1 MFEIWNLILDVLSQ
15 LVIPDWGALVA
26 LLPIAIISL
35 AVLVFALQFR
45 KLAKAPPARRGF
57 QPVEPAT
64 PAGIHMPGPSFSPV
78 FAAIGAFLLFLG
90 LVFGGAIL
98 YLGAIAFALTLLYWL
113 AEAMRIY
120 DRDISASAP
129 TLPAVVHD
137 GPPPGVHMPGPSFR
151 PFLGA
156 VGVTMLMLG
165 LVFGEILLFI
175 GVIALIVTL
184 FGWLVDAVK
193 EYRKT
198 VEADRTGHLEN
209 IPAPRT
215 PTLLISTLAV
225 LFIGGI
231 VFQTG
236 LLPPREANGGT
247 GEPGASGGPPPAA
260 SGGPAPSAPPAGEPL
275 PEGDVLLTASGV
287 KFVES
292 SIEAPADTPF
302 TIVLDN
308 TDAGTAHDVDL
319 HDGGGAVVFDG
330 KPILGVDAVVYDV
343 DALPAGS
350 YTFVCSLH
358 PTLMNGTATIQ

>member
-1 MFEIWNLILDVLSQ
+1 MFEIWNAILNLLSQ

-57 QPVEPAT
+57 QPIERAT
-64 PAGIHMPGPSFSPV
+64 PAGIHMPGPSLSPI

-90 LVFGGAIL
+90 LVFGGLIL
-98 YLGAIAFALTLLYWL
+98 YLGAIAFGLTLLYWL
-113 AEAMRIY
+113 AEAMRVY
-120 DRDISASAP
+120 DREISTTAP
-129 TLPAVVHD
+129 PLPAVIHE
-137 GPPPGVHMPGPSFR
+137 GPPAGVHMPGPSFR

-165 LVFGEILLFI
+165 LVFGEWLLII

-184 FGWLVDAVK
+184 LGWLIDAVK

-231 VFQTG
+231 VLQTG
-236 LLPPREANGGT
+236 LLPPRAANGGT
-247 GEPGASGGPPPAA
+247 GEAGASGGPPAA
-260 SGGPAPSAPPAGEPL
+260 SGGPPASAPAAEPI
-275 PEGDVLLTASGV
+275 PEGDVVVTAV
-287 KFVES
+287 AITFVEKAIS
-292 SIEAPADTPF
+292 APADAPF
-302 TIVLDN
+302 SIVLDN
-308 TDAGTAHDVDL
+308 QASGIAHDVDL
-319 HDGGGAVVFDG
+319 RDTSGNVVFDG
-330 KPILGVDAVVYDV
+330 APIVGVKATVYEV
-343 DALPAGS
+343 GALPAGS
-350 YTFVCSLH
+350 YTFICSLH
-358 PTLMNGTATIQ
+358 PVPDMTGTATLE

>member
-1 MFEIWNLILDVLSQ
+1 MFEIWNWILDVLSQ
-15 LVIPDWGALVA
+15 AVIPDWGALVA

-64 PAGIHMPGPSFSPV
+64 PAGIHMPGPSFSPI

-98 YLGAIAFALTLLYWL
+98 YLGAIAFGLTLLYWL
-113 AEAMRIY
+113 AEAMRVY
-120 DRDISASAP
+120 DREISNSAP
-129 TLPAVVHD
+129 PLPAVIHD

-165 LVFGEILLFI
+165 LVFGEWLLII
-175 GVIALIVTL
+175 GVLALIVTL
-184 FGWLVDAVK
+184 VGWLVDAVK

-231 VFQTG
+231 VLQTG
-236 LLPPREANGGT
+236 LLPPRQANGGT
-247 GEPGASGGPPPAA
+247 DGPGGSGAPPPPAA
-260 SGGPAPSAPPAGEPL
+260 SDGPAASGPPAEPL

-319 HDGGGAVVFDG
+319 HDGSGAVVFDG
-330 KPILGVDAVVYDV
+330 EPILGVKAVVYDV
-343 DALPAGS
+343 DPLPAGS

-358 PTLMNGTATIQ
+358 PTLMSGTATIQ

>member
-1 MFEIWNLILDVLSQ
+1 MFEIWNWTLDVLSQ
-15 LVIPDWGALVA
+15 FVIPDWGALVA
-26 LLPIAIISL
+26 LLPIAILSL
-35 AVLVFALQFR
+35 VVLVVALQFR
-45 KLAKAPPARRGF
+45 KLAKAPKARRGF
-57 QPVEPAT
+57 QPIEPAT
-64 PAGIHMPGPSFSPV
+64 PAGIHMPGPSFSPI

-90 LVFGGAIL
+90 LVFGGLIL

-113 AEAMRIY
+113 AEAMRVY
-120 DRDISASAP
+120 DREITASAP
-129 TLPAVVHD
+129 PLPAVIHD
-137 GPPPGVHMPGPSFR
+137 GPPAGVHMPGPSFR

-165 LVFGEILLFI
+165 LVFGEWLLII

-184 FGWLVDAVK
+184 LGWLVDAVK

-231 VFQTG
+231 VLQTG
-236 LLPPREANGGT
+236 LLPPRAANGDT
-247 GEPGASGGPPPAA
+247 GAAGASGAPKPPSSAGPASSGPPA
-260 SGGPAPSAPPAGEPL
+260 EPL

-287 KFVES
+287 KFVET

-302 TIVLDN
+302 TIVFDN
-308 TDAGTAHDVDL
+308 TDSGTAHDVDL
-319 HDGGGAVVFDG
+319 HDASGAVVFDG
-330 KPILGVDAVVYDV
+330 EPILGVKATVYDV

-350 YTFVCSLH
+350 YTYVCSLH
-358 PTLMNGTATIQ
+358 PSLMSGTATIK

>member
-1 MFEIWNLILDVLSQ
+1 MFELWNWTLDVLSQ

-45 KLAKAPPARRGF
+45 KLARAPKARRGF
-57 QPVEPAT
+57 QPVKPAT

-120 DRDISASAP
+120 DREISASAP
-129 TLPAVVHD
+129 PLEVVIHD
-137 GPPPGVHMPGPSFR
+137 GPPEGVHMPGPSFR

-156 VGVTMLMLG
+156 LGVTMLMLG
-165 LVFGEILLFI
+165 LVFGEWLLII

-184 FGWLVDAVK
+184 LGWLVDAVK

-231 VFQTG
+231 ILQTG
-236 LLPPREANGGT
+236 LLPPKAANGDT
-247 GEPGASGGPPPAA
+247 GSAGASGAPKPPSSA
-260 SGGPAPSAPPAGEPL
+260 GPAPSGPPAEPL

-302 TIVLDN
+302 TIVFDN
-308 TDAGTAHDVDL
+308 TDSGTAHDVDL
-319 HDGGGAVVFDG
+319 HDASGAVVFNG
-330 KPILGVDAVVYDV
+330 EPILGVKATVYDV

-358 PTLMNGTATIQ
+358 PSLMSGTATIK

>member
-1 MFEIWNLILDVLSQ
+1 
-15 LVIPDWGALVA
+15 
-26 LLPIAIISL
+26 
-35 AVLVFALQFR
+35 
-45 KLAKAPPARRGF
+45 
-57 QPVEPAT
+57 
-64 PAGIHMPGPSFSPV
+64 MPGPSFSPI

-90 LVFGGAIL
+90 LVFGGLIL

-113 AEAMRIY
+113 AEAMRVY
-120 DRDISASAP
+120 DREISASAP
-129 TLPAVVHD
+129 PLPAVIHD
-137 GPPPGVHMPGPSFR
+137 GPPAGVHMPGPSFR

-165 LVFGEILLFI
+165 LVFGEWLLII
-175 GVIALIVTL
+175 GVIALIATL
-184 FGWLVDAVK
+184 LGWLVDAVK

-231 VFQTG
+231 VLQTG
-236 LLPPREANGGT
+236 LLPPRAANGDT
-247 GEPGASGGPPPAA
+247 GAAGASGAPKPPSSSA
-260 SGGPAPSAPPAGEPL
+260 GPAPSGPPAEPL

-292 SIEAPADTPF
+292 SDRGTRRHAVHDR
-302 TIVLDN
+302 VRN
-308 TDAGTAHDVDL
+308 TDSGTAHDVDL
-319 HDGGGAVVFDG
+319 HDASGAVVFNG
-330 KPILGVDAVVYDV
+330 EPILGVKATVYDV

-358 PTLMNGTATIQ
+358 PSLMSGTATIK